1 MHADF
6 EYMGAACGLA
16 TQCLYGGSPY
26 GPQEG
31 ALRRGLDVVVGTP
44 GRIKDHLERGSLKLD
59 QVMCVSRPAS
69 CCKEAPQFL
78 CSVAGT

>member
-1 MHADF
+1 MHTDF
-6 EYMGAACGLA
+6 EYIGAAFGLA

-59 QVMCVSRPAS
+59 QVMCAS
-69 CCKEAPQFL
+69 QL
-78 CSVAGT
+78 GVASLGTQTPRF